1 MAKKRK
7 KITRG
12 KVTQR
17 QGNRVQDDFGALE
30 RAHDIRKFE
39 INLTW
44 KRATY
49 VGAFQGFLFAAL
61 GVLVVNSDSSADE
74 VNFFKFVVSI
84 VGVFLSG
91 AWLLI
96 NQGSNYWQRYW
107 ENKIM
112 KLEKNYPSKHRTIKF
127 KNTLNYL
134 PYAIGR
140 TNMAL
145 SGFFFVMWLSI
156 AIFFFSDAAPNF
168 WWAANI
174 YTVAYL
180 GVAELT
186 VAVLLICYFALRKKP
201 RA

>member
-1 MAKKRK
+1 MANEREQV
-7 KITRG
+7 TR
-12 KVTQR
+12 Q
-17 QGNRVQDDFGALE
+17 QDDVDALE

-61 GVLVVNSDSSADE
+61 GVLVVNGNSDTDE

-91 AWLLI
+91 AWYLI
-96 NQGSNYWQRYW
+96 NQGSRYWQKYW
-107 ENKIM
+107 EEKIM
-112 KLEKNYPSKHRTIKF
+112 TLEKNYPDEHKTIEF
-127 KNTLNYL
+127 INPFGYL

-145 SGFFFVMWLSI
+145 SMFFLI
-156 AIFFFSDAAPNF
+156 I
-168 WWAANI
+168 WAAIAALFLVQAIVTFECPVNI
-174 YTVAYL
+174 YTIAY
-180 GVAELT
+180 V
-186 VAVLLICYFALRKKP
+186 VLVIATAIALRECYFRLRKKHP
-201 RA
+201 K